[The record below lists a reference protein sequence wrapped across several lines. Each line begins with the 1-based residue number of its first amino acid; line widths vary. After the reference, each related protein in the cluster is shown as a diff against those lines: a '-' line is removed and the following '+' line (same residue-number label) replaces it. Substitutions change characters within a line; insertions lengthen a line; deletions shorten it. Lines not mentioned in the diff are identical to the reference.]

1 MKKVQPN
8 LTLGHITFLLLAFF
22 ISSGLFF
29 YLGAK
34 LGPGIIVSDRATEG
48 DQALLPNE
56 AVADEA
62 RKILAQTGHT
72 YVFHDVLQ
80 RKTSSEANLPKVDSP
95 VKVTS
100 FFNKEVLINSDKD
113 ANQKTGKFSPE
124 APITKNATKPNLSLG
139 VSSSTSEITLAK
151 KIEAPLKDQA
161 PVTIKEKPTAKPI
174 LLTDRPPEPFLQEPA
189 GEPPIIDKPK
199 TSAAYRLQ
207 IGSYSD
213 KAKAEK
219 ALQEWRSRG
228 FSAQVISTEVPGKG
242 IWYRLNL
249 GSYDDAS
256 AAQKA
261 QSEISA
267 KFRQTPMVVSNR

>member
-1 MKKVQPN
+1 MKKVQPS

-22 ISSGLFF
+22 IASGIFF

-34 LGPGIIVSDRATEG
+34 LGPGVIVFDSKAG
-48 DQALLPNE
+48 DDQSLLPDE
-56 AVADEA
+56 AVAEEA
-62 RKILAQTGHT
+62 RRILIQAGHT

-80 RKTSSEANLPKVDSP
+80 GKSSLEADLPKVDTQ
-95 VKVTS
+95 VKAAS
-100 FFNKEVLINSDKD
+100 FFTKDNLLNLDNDLTKKDAKEVMGEIEK
-113 ANQKTGKFSPE
+113 
-124 APITKNATKPNLSLG
+124 PI
-139 VSSSTSEITLAK
+139 AK
-151 KIEAPLKDQA
+151 KIEAPLKDKN
-161 PVTIKEKPTAKPI
+161 TITAKEPVSVKPSLQSKPI
-174 LLTDRPPEPFLQEPA
+174 ALVDLVPESVPVEP
-189 GEPPIIDKPK
+189 KS
-199 TSAAYRLQ
+199 SAAYRLQ

-219 ALQEWRSRG
+219 ALLEWRSRG
-228 FSAQVISTEVPGKG
+228 FSAQVITTEVPGKG